1 MCPPLSV
8 TEGPSVDQIYKSNC
22 ADVIFL
28 VAHKKTIPVQAFLTG
43 IRIPTRTA
51 FWLTVDLLKPTVMA
65 ADVDTGLSQFEIV
78 NGVDPGMQPKIK
90 EIIEKHGLH
99 PSFSMSPTFTE
110 KWGCQMIAYMLNAI
124 IWCIFVKLILDVCK
138 LCLFGTLQFIFLS
151 HQVYTDYVI
160 RFSQEARLND
170 IVFRNYQ
177 NLTVPTSS
185 GIRLELYVCSTKQ
198 TSYNYLLRFFVT
210 RIWVLSPPEITRKL
224 MYTGPVLLLA
234 VCQIGKS
241 QTLRLFF
248 PIQRITST
256 QAGTTAACD
265 ILIAVILCMLLHK
278 ARSGFQRLCALLN
291 LIFILAHNSMS
302 FLLRQYSDFPLQN
315 INLNTSTTIQM
326 HQETFTFDD
335 QHQVI
340 NNESQK
346 DSRFTRD

>member
-8 TEGPSVDQIYKSNC
+8 TEGPTVDQIYKSNC

-28 VAHKKTIPVQAFLTG
+28 VTHKKTIPVQAFLTG

-51 FWLTVDLLKPTVMA
+51 FWLTVDLLKPTVMVIQ
-65 ADVDTGLSQFEIV
+65 DSFEI
-78 NGVDPGMQPKIK
+78 
-90 EIIEKHGLH
+90 
-99 PSFSMSPTFTE
+99 
-110 KWGCQMIAYMLNAI
+110 I

-241 QTLRLFF
+241 QTVGFLMH
-248 PIQRITST
+248 T
-256 QAGTTAACD
+256 QTILSYTENYIDAGWN
-265 ILIAVILCMLLHK
+265 H
-278 ARSGFQRLCALLN
+278 G
-291 LIFILAHNSMS
+291 SM
-302 FLLRQYSDFPLQN
+302 
-315 INLNTSTTIQM
+315 
-326 HQETFTFDD
+326 
-335 QHQVI
+335 
-340 NNESQK
+340 
-346 DSRFTRD
+346 